1 MPQRNDLVLTG
12 HEPDSRATI
21 NMIIGLGV
29 DQIEIA
35 RVEHSWK
42 RFGDRFGRRVFTPQE
57 WRYCLSRPHPA
68 QSMAGR
74 FAAKEAAMKALGLGW
89 PGGIAFRQIEVTR
102 ESTGRPRLRLSGV
115 AAQRA
120 ASMGV
125 KSMSI
130 SMTHDRTYS
139 SATVVFERD

>member
-1 MPQRNDLVLTG
+1 
-12 HEPDSRATI
+12 
-21 NMIIGLGV
+21 MIIGLGI

-35 RVEHSWK
+35 RVERSWQ
-42 RFGDRFGRRVFTPQE
+42 RYGDRLGRRVFTPQE
-57 WRYCLSRPHPA
+57 WRYCLSRAHPA

-89 PGGIAFRQIEVTR
+89 PGGIAYRQIEVTR
-102 ESTGRPRLRLSGV
+102 EATGRPGLRLTGK

-120 ASMGV
+120 ASLGV
-125 KSMSI
+125 TSMNV